1 MSAKNVSQPG
11 VSGHADRNGYTF
23 PAEWAAHRTCYSA
36 WPTHEYAWGPGLR
49 AAQREYVDFVR
60 TFSRV
65 KGQEPLTLLVAPE
78 ALEEARSALTD
89 SLTHVRLQPFEYGDI
104 WLRDTA
110 PLFMTGPAAEPE
122 ATQAVSPTLR
132 AACFRFNG
140 WGEKFIYPNDDTLSA
155 RLAELRGVPSVMHD
169 FVLEGGAIDVDGA
182 GTCLTT
188 RSCLQN
194 ANRGAPTSETV
205 AERLRAALGIQ
216 HVIWLEA
223 GLANDHTDGHVD
235 NIARFIAEGV
245 VVCMQAQDA
254 DDPNRDALEAIAD
267 TLRQA
272 RTASGQPLRV
282 ERIPSPGRVVGSDGQ
297 VIPASYMNFYIGNR
311 SVVMPTFG
319 TRWDAPAQAALQTL
333 FRQRQVVASS
343 ARAILEGGG
352 TFHCMTQQEPLP

>member
-1 MSAKNVSQPG
+1 MSAKNLTSSAPP
-11 VSGHADRNGYTF
+11 APNAAAAAGYTF
-23 PAEWAAHRTCYSA
+23 PAEWTQHRTCYSA
-36 WPTHEYAWGPGLR
+36 WPAHETAWGPGLR
-49 AAQREYVDFVR
+49 AAQREYADFVR
-60 TFSRV
+60 AFTRV
-65 KGQEPLTLLVAPE
+65 PGQEPLTLLVDPE
-78 ALEEARSALTD
+78 AVAEAQSALAD
-89 SLTHVRLQPFEYGDI
+89 SLTHVRLEPFEYGDI

-110 PLFMTGPAAEPE
+110 PLFMKGPASE
-122 ATQAVSPTLR
+122 APLL
-132 AACFRFNG
+132 AARFRFNG
-140 WGEKFIYPNDDTLSA
+140 WGEKYIYRHDDTLAA
-155 RLAELRGVPSVMHD
+155 RLAELQGVPSIAHD

-194 ANRGAPTSETV
+194 ANRGAPSSETV
-205 AERLRAALGIQ
+205 AERLRTALGIQ
-216 HVIWLEA
+216 HVIWLDA

-245 VVCMQAQDA
+245 VVCMQAQDP

-267 TLRQA
+267 SLRQA

-282 ERIPSPGRVVGSDGQ
+282 ERIPSPGRVLGSDGE
-297 VIPASYMNFYIGNR
+297 VVPASYMNFYIGNR
-311 SVVMPTFG
+311 SVVMPSFG
-319 TRWDAPAQAALQTL
+319 TRWDAPAQTALQKL

>member
-1 MSAKNVSQPG
+1 MSAKNLS
-11 VSGHADRNGYTF
+11 SSSASAAAGYTF
-23 PAEWAAHRTCYSA
+23 PAEWTLHRTCYSA

-49 AAQREYVDFVR
+49 AAQREYADFVR
-60 TFSRV
+60 AFSRV
-65 KGQEPLTLLVAPE
+65 PGQEPLTLLVAPE
-78 ALEEARSALTD
+78 ALEEAEKALADT
-89 SLTHVRLQPFEYGDI
+89 LTLVRLEPFEYGDI

-110 PLFMTGPAAEPE
+110 PLFIKRLGDGASARAAEP
-122 ATQAVSPTLR
+122 ALR
-132 AACFRFNG
+132 AARFRFNG
-140 WGEKFIYPNDDTLSA
+140 WGEKFIYPHDDTLAA
-155 RLAELRGVPSVMHD
+155 RLAELQGVPSVAHD

-194 ANRGAPTSETV
+194 ANRGAPSSETV
-205 AERLRAALGIQ
+205 AERLRVALGIQ
-216 HVIWLEA
+216 HVIWLDA

-235 NIARFIAEGV
+235 NIARFVAEGV
-245 VVCMQAQDA
+245 VVCMQAQDP

-282 ERIPSPGRVVGSDGQ
+282 ERIPSPGRVVGADGQ
-297 VIPASYMNFYIGNR
+297 VVPASYMNFYIGNR
-311 SVVMPTFG
+311 SVVMPSFG
-319 TRWDAPAQAALQTL
+319 TRWDAPAQTALQKL